1 MFEVGFFELVIIFGV
16 ALMVLGPS
24 RLPGLVSKIGKWVG
38 KARRMA
44 RDFREQLENEVNLE
58 ELNRA
63 TDPTR
68 KTYPA
73 PPPEFGGDPMA
84 NASETAPASTP
95 TPVPDAPEPEYYV
108 PPPGDASHNDLSE
121 PQTNLD
127 FNSPEA
133 PTTESTPAG
142 TKHG

>member
-24 RLPGLVSKIGKWVG
+24 RLPGLVSKVGKWVG

-44 RDFREQLENEVNLE
+44 REFREQLENEVNLE

-68 KTYPA
+68 KSSTYPA
-73 PPPEFGGDPMA
+73 PPPEFGGDPMVP
-84 NASETAPASTP
+84 SETAQDSTP
-95 TPVPDAPEPEYYV
+95 PVPDAPEPDYYV

-133 PTTESTPAG
+133 PVTESTPAE